1 MIGFAFT
8 ISYTSS
14 IILILGVLI
23 LFSLAVYSLL
33 KDRNLTDTQKLL
45 WILFIFLTP
54 VGIFFVIFERIKWL
68 LARKKQDV
76 Q

>member
-14 IILILGVLI
+14 IILILGLLI

>member
-33 KDRNLTDTQKLL
+33 KDRDLTDTQKLL